1 MSRKIRLKLQVRHC
15 KTTNSAEES
24 FLRDLRRRLV
34 SKDVCSAPCRIQ
46 AMSLRCRSRKKT
58 NVLHANFEVEMD
70 QNLIFSSIRCNS
82 SCVRCETENKLQRI
96 ITNLRRLAN
105 SDRLVLPFNGQK
117 YSLDRRDIKGARF
130 KYRCKKSNKN
140 TGNLFY
146 LRLLTNFL
154 KSRLIIFFFKS
165 Q

>member
-15 KTTNSAEES
+15 KTTNKEEAS

-70 QNLIFSSIRCNS
+70 QNLIFSSTRCNS
-82 SCVRCETENKLQRI
+82 SCIRCETENKLQRI

-105 SDRLVLPFNGQK
+105 SDRLVLPFNGEK

-130 KYRCKKSNKN
+130 KYRCKKSNKK
-140 TGNLFY
+140 TGNLVY
-146 LRLLTNFL
+146 IHLLTTII
-154 KSRLIIFFFKS
+154 LI
-165 Q
+165 